1 MAAKTVTQL
10 PAGPG
15 WSFEPKYDGFR
26 ALAFADPAGC
36 CCSRASCAISPPA
49 FPDVAAAVAQL
60 GDVVVDGELVVWRA
74 GRFDFAALQDR
85 LRSGRARV
93 RGLVAAAPAAYVVFD
108 LLARNGKDLLDRP
121 YWKRRRKLEKLLG
134 GQLPDGLALR
144 HDTLQP
150 DTRVR
155 PTWSSRCPPTWP
167 STGCGGGT
175 RSCSCALPGRPTG
188 SRPARRPRRWFPT
201 SLTARGC
208 DRVNRTPVEH
218 R

>member
-1 MAAKTVTQL
+1 MLPMAAKTVTQL

-26 ALAFADPAGC
+26 ALAFADPTGVTLQ
-36 CCSRASCAISPPA
+36 SRQLRELTAS
-49 FPDVAAAVAQL
+49 FPDVAAAVAKL
-60 GDVVVDGELVVWRA
+60 GDVVLDGELVVWRA

-93 RGLVAAAPAAYVVFD
+93 QGLVAAAPAAYVVFD
-108 LLARNGKDLLDRP
+108 LLARNGEDLRNRP

-134 GQLPDGLALR
+134 GHLPDRLVLR

-175 RSCSCALPGRPTG
+175 RSCSCAYGPTYGRQTCTGPIDGG
-188 SRPARRPRRWFPT
+188 SR
-201 SLTARGC
+201 
-208 DRVNRTPVEH
+208 H